1 MPPRHCGRQ
10 LQWQNWTV
18 CWWCNAAWQKRPFK
32 RPFRSLQHSPSTHQ
46 KTFQSSPEFR
56 VDCSRLQ
63 LIAGYR
69 CAQVWQAVYLYIC
82 THTVYVSHISEANL
96 CGWRALCK
104 CCWIWSSS
112 GGAAGHF
119 VSSLIHML
127 SKHIFVHLT
136 FCFTFLIFLICF
148 DLLIHEIRS
157 ITKGRKRDHGR
168 PANQAFDFDG
178 MVVKRSKKDFQWLSC
193 WISLLRSCFLS
204 VEDSTMWADCE
215 GQVQRDGFLH
225 FRAGALQ
232 EAHQR
237 RRVLATSLYWC
248 TVAAVAAVAA
258 VALFPIQW
266 FILQHCQVQEFGPN
280 DLWMLDCGWWTHLH
294 CLYSESDDRL
304 KSVEQSEERKELRK
318 VYRSKVLAVASG
330 C

>member
-1 MPPRHCGRQ
+1 MGWCRGVGPHFSQCHPGTAEGSSNGKIGPFVGDVTQLGR
-10 LQWQNWTV
+10 
-18 CWWCNAAWQKRPFK
+18 KDPSKDPSDPF
-32 RPFRSLQHSPSTHQ
+32 STHQ
-46 KTFQSSPEFR
+46 ALTKKRFRVVQSSESIAA
-56 VDCSRLQ
+56 DCSSLQ
-63 LIAGYR
+63 VTGVRKYDK
-69 CAQVWQAVYLYIC
+69 QYIYIYIY

-193 WISLLRSCFLS
+193 WISLLRSCFFECRRLDYVSRFARVKFKETVFSISGWSSSGSPPKAPSSGNKFVLMYCSGCSCCSGCSFISDSVIHSATLPGSGIWTQRFVDAGLRVMNTLS
-204 VEDSTMWADCE
+204 
-215 GQVQRDGFLH
+215 
-225 FRAGALQ
+225 
-232 EAHQR
+232 
-237 RRVLATSLYWC
+237 
-248 TVAAVAAVAA
+248 
-258 VALFPIQW
+258 LF
-266 FILQHCQVQEFGPN
+266 V
-280 DLWMLDCGWWTHLH
+280 
-294 CLYSESDDRL
+294 
-304 KSVEQSEERKELRK
+304 LRK
-318 VYRSKVLAVASG
+318 RRSA
-330 C
+330 

>member
-69 CAQVWQAVYLYIC
+69 CAQVWQAVYLYIY

-204 VEDSTMWADCE
+204 VEDSTMWADLRGSSSKRRFSPFSGWSSSGSPPKAPSSGNKFVLMYCS
-215 GQVQRDGFLH
+215 GCSCCSGCSFISDSVIHSATLPGSGIWTQRFVD
-225 FRAGALQ
+225 AGL
-232 EAHQR
+232 
-237 RRVLATSLYWC
+237 RVMNTPSLF
-248 TVAAVAAVAA
+248 V
-258 VALFPIQW
+258 
-266 FILQHCQVQEFGPN
+266 
-280 DLWMLDCGWWTHLH
+280 
-294 CLYSESDDRL
+294 
-304 KSVEQSEERKELRK
+304 LRK
-318 VYRSKVLAVASG
+318 RRSA
-330 C
+330 